1 MTAISFPNSR
11 NRTTLIW
18 RSKGLERLLLRCSF
32 LVGAVCILWEEG
44 GGHPLKKTK
53 KHCKVSH
60 SMETQRAILV
70 FLDYFCTAKAKKLQK
85 Q

>member
-18 RSKGLERLLLRCSF
+18 RSKGLERLLLRRSF
-32 LVGAVCILWEEG
+32 FGRRSLHSVGRG

-70 FLDYFCTAKAKKLQK
+70 FWITFAPQKETKLQK
-85 Q
+85 